1 MTSWVRRI
9 LTCNWFLIVAALVAV
24 GASLVASVLTVQWCW
39 LARSGAIAALIGGI
53 LAARK
58 LIRLGGN
65 GYLEDQ
71 NTIDGGHFVPTADER
86 EKERQDA
93 LDIAALKYGVV
104 LVVLGTL
111 LWAYG

>member
-1 MTSWVRRI
+1 
-9 LTCNWFLIVAALVAV
+9 VAALVAV

-39 LARSGAIAALIGGI
+39 FARSGAIAVLIGGV

-58 LIRLGGN
+58 LIRLGVN

-71 NTIDGGHFVPTADER
+71 NTIDGGHFIPTAEER
-86 EKERQDA
+86 EKGRQDR
-93 LDIAALKYGVV
+93 LDAVALKYGVA